1 MADSI
6 RIVIVGAPG
15 YTGAELATLLAAHPH
30 VRVLCNYI
38 DTSRQVPHIV
48 KHNTLPTNIGQPRH
62 ILLVAP

>member
-30 VRVLCNYI
+30 AE
-38 DTSRQVPHIV
+38 IV
-48 KHNTLPTNIGQPRH
+48 GLWQRTPRH
-62 ILLVAP
+62 